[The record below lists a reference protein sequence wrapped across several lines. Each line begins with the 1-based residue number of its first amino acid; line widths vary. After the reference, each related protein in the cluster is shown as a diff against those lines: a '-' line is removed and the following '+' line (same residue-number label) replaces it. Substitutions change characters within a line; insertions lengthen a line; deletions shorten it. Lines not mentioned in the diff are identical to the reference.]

1 MLELILSENTLNVKS
16 LEQEIFKYVCDI
28 GRDIMKT
35 ILESLDK
42 VIAAERDTKTFENRG
57 PRKTTIKTVMG
68 EVEYKRNIYRVH
80 GGASGEKKHI
90 FLLDKMMGFDTIGC
104 ISSTLAEMIANGACV
119 SSYAET
125 AKSITEQTGQSISH
139 TGVWNVVQKLGE
151 RVEKREDELV
161 QAYKHDLLHGELER
175 KVIFEEADG
184 VMISLQGKDRKKYGK
199 KKECRIA
206 ISYDGCV
213 KTAEGRYELHNKDVT
228 VGYERMS
235 VIKDKKEAKIAQRY
249 NTDEIEL
256 RIFNSDGAASLKAL
270 HAEDTQFQLDRF
282 HVEQAIRRNIQDK
295 GMRKTVSKLYRDGEI
310 GTLLEYLE
318 AMSNSVEDEG
328 EGQKIEELYRYLNN
342 NKEGLIPYNERG
354 IAIPEA
360 PEGLEYNT
368 LGTCEH
374 NVYNIAARRMKKHGA
389 SWSVQGSS
397 NLGKL
402 LGLKAMHKLPETIE
416 NLSKQVLPER
426 YKDGII
432 KVLSAG
438 RVPKKVGKG
447 YIGKHCEIP
456 FTGASVT
463 EGRKAIQRIFG
474 MKALSELQIK
484 F

>member
-1 MLELILSENTLNVKS
+1 MPSEARCQADRGINT
-16 LEQEIFKYVCDI
+16 
-28 GRDIMKT
+28 
-35 ILESLDK
+35 
-42 VIAAERDTKTFENRG
+42 TKFN
-57 PRKTTIKTVMG
+57 
-68 EVEYKRNIYRVH
+68 
-80 GGASGEKKHI
+80 KK
-90 FLLDKMMGFDTIGC
+90 
-104 ISSTLAEMIANGACV
+104 
-119 SSYAET
+119 
-125 AKSITEQTGQSISH
+125 
-139 TGVWNVVQKLGE
+139 
-151 RVEKREDELV
+151 
-161 QAYKHDLLHGELER
+161 AYKHDLLRGELER

-235 VIKDKKEAKIAQRY
+235 VFKDKKEAKIAQRY

-256 RIFNSDGAASLKAL
+256 RIFNSDGAPSLKAL
-270 HAEDTQFQLDRF
+270 HAEDTQFRLDRF

-310 GTLLEYLE
+310 GTLFEYLE
-318 AMSNSVEDEG
+318 AMINSVEDEG

-389 SWSVQGSS
+389 SWSVRGSS

-463 EGRKAIQRIFG
+463 EGRKAIKRMFG

>member
-1 MLELILSENTLNVKS
+1 
-16 LEQEIFKYVCDI
+16 
-28 GRDIMKT
+28 
-35 ILESLDK
+35 
-42 VIAAERDTKTFENRG
+42 
-57 PRKTTIKTVMG
+57 
-68 EVEYKRNIYRVH
+68 
-80 GGASGEKKHI
+80 
-90 FLLDKMMGFDTIGC
+90 
-104 ISSTLAEMIANGACV
+104 
-119 SSYAET
+119 
-125 AKSITEQTGQSISH
+125 
-139 TGVWNVVQKLGE
+139 
-151 RVEKREDELV
+151 
-161 QAYKHDLLHGELER
+161 
-175 KVIFEEADG
+175 
-184 VMISLQGKDRKKYGK
+184 
-199 KKECRIA
+199 
-206 ISYDGCV
+206 
-213 KTAEGRYELHNKDVT
+213 
-228 VGYERMS
+228 
-235 VIKDKKEAKIAQRY
+235 
-249 NTDEIEL
+249 
-256 RIFNSDGAASLKAL
+256 
-270 HAEDTQFQLDRF
+270 
-282 HVEQAIRRNIQDK
+282 
-295 GMRKTVSKLYRDGEI
+295 MRKTVSKLYRDGEI
-310 GTLLEYLE
+310 GTLFEYLE
-318 AMSNSVEDEG
+318 AMINSVEDEG

-389 SWSVQGSS
+389 SWSVRGSS